1 MARPG
6 ISAREFEVPAPPAPA
21 LWLLPVLWAGMV
33 ALVLALRHETLLRP
47 TPGNP
52 VPAWLV
58 MMSAMAL
65 AFAGPFILLHVRRIR
80 LADGVLSVNAAGL
93 FPHKVAVAQLDLA
106 RARLVDL
113 DAHPD
118 FSPRVRLWGLGL
130 PGFRAGH
137 YLLRNRARA
146 FCLLTRREKVLLL
159 PRHDGRYL
167 LLTPERPRDLLEQLA
182 AAAGIPAPR

>member
-1 MARPG
+1 
-6 ISAREFEVPAPPAPA
+6 
-21 LWLLPVLWAGMV
+21 
-33 ALVLALRHETLLRP
+33 
-47 TPGNP
+47 
-52 VPAWLV
+52 
-58 MMSAMAL
+58 
-65 AFAGPFILLHVRRIR
+65 GPFILLHVRRIR

-106 RARLVDL
+106 RVRLVDL

-146 FCLLTRREKVLLL
+146 FCLLTRREQVLLL
-159 PRHDGRYL
+159 PRRPHRPSHLRSRL
-167 LLTPERPRDLLEQLA
+167 LPADPAREGA
-182 AAAGIPAPR
+182 AAAALRWPVPAADPGAAARPAGAAGGRRRDSGAALAARGPAAPRLPA